1 MYECYEC
8 EIVVNV
14 DHVFICN
21 PYLLHN
27 YCFFK
32 ICIFDGGPGV
42 TESPSWVD
50 TYLFLMSILWGRFFI
65 IMTYI
70 ALVSHTKPLLLQTS
84 PSGIVVYSYFTP
96 VYTSTVTFVTPITI
110 IFSIAMS
117 L

>member
-1 MYECYEC
+1 MGTMYECYEC

-65 IMTYI
+65 IMTYN
-70 ALVSHTKPLLLQTS
+70 ALVSHTYHYFYKHRQVVSWCTATSLQCIPPL
-84 PSGIVVYSYFTP
+84 
-96 VYTSTVTFVTPITI
+96 
-110 IFSIAMS
+110 
-117 L
+117 